1 MINSTTRWSLL
12 EDFVSPSAPHILVVE
27 DDRFVREL
35 VEIYLS
41 SEGYRVTTAVDG
53 KAMRQ
58 ALSHDRADLVIM
70 DLKLPG
76 EDGLSLTRFLRSHYH
91 LGIVIL
97 TTRNDAVD
105 RVVGLDC
112 GADDYVTK
120 PFDQRELLARIRS
133 VLRRVASIPD
143 QTLQVAMPSDT
154 NTADVN
160 FQGFRLDLGNSVLVS
175 PTGATIE
182 LTSNEAR
189 LLAHLARNS
198 GKIMSR
204 DMLMDLVLQR
214 SRDPLDRSIDI
225 LVTRVRRKIESDP
238 RHPSLIKT
246 VRGAGYMLSTLA
258 QENTVSAA

>member
-1 MINSTTRWSLL
+1 
-12 EDFVSPSAPHILVVE
+12 VVE

-41 SEGYRVTTAVDG
+41 SEGYRVTAVAEG
-53 KAMRQ
+53 AAMRR
-58 ALSHDRADLVIM
+58 ALAKSRVDLVLM

-76 EDGLSLTRFLRSHYH
+76 EDGLTLTRYLRANYQI
-91 LGIVIL
+91 GIVIL

-133 VLRRVASIPD
+133 VLRRVASTPA
-143 QTLQVAMPSDT
+143 QGPVPVAP
-154 NTADVN
+154 APAGKILFHG
-160 FQGFRLDLGNSVLVS
+160 FQFSPETGVLVS
-175 PTGATIE
+175 PAGGAIE
-182 LTSNEAR
+182 LTSNEGR
-189 LLAHLARNS
+189 LLAHLARNA
-198 GKIMSR
+198 GKVLSR

-225 LVTRVRRKIESDP
+225 LITRIRHKIEADP
-238 RHPSLIKT
+238 RHPVLIKT
-246 VRGAGYMLSTLA
+246 VRGQGYMVPASGG
-258 QENTVSAA
+258 ESAASAA